1 MIAVILIVFR
11 EVLEA
16 ELIIS
21 VILAACKGYKISHLV
36 IAGITSGVI
45 FSGLL
50 ALFTN
55 SIENALS
62 GTGQEVF
69 NSALLLTATLMLSWQ
84 IVWMSTKGKEMAD
97 ASRNEVRNILSEGN
111 KNYAIAVVVAI
122 AVMREGSEVVL
133 FMYSIIISTGTSVT
147 AMFTGGIIGV
157 GAGIVFTFLL
167 YRGLILIPLKFIFLL
182 SNIVLTFIAAGLAS
196 QGIGILSS
204 IDIIPAIKDTVW
216 DSSWLL
222 SDNSWQGGLA
232 RAIFGYTSTPSG
244 VQIITW
250 ILVAALILSISS
262 LLKRKKP

>member
-16 ELIIS
+16 GLIIS

-36 IAGITSGVI
+36 ITGITSGVI

-133 FMYSIIISTGTSVT
+133 FVYSIIISTGTSVT
-147 AMFTGGIIGV
+147 AMFTGGMIGV
-157 GAGIVFTFLL
+157 VAGIVFTFLL

-182 SNIVLTFIAAGLAS
+182 SNIFLTFIAAGLAS
-196 QGIGILSS
+196 QGTGILSS

-250 ILVAALILSISS
+250 ILVATLILSISS
-262 LLKRKKP
+262 LLKRKKT

>member
-16 ELIIS
+16 GLIIS

-97 ASRNEVRNILSEGN
+97 TSRNEVRNILSEGN

-133 FMYSIIISTGTSVT
+133 FMYSIIISTGTSIT

-157 GAGIVFTFLL
+157 IAGIVFTFLL

-196 QGIGILSS
+196 QGIEILSS

-222 SDNSWQGGLA
+222 SDNSWEGGLA

-262 LLKRKKP
+262 FLKRKKS

>member
-16 ELIIS
+16 GLIIS

-84 IVWMSTKGKEMAD
+84 IVWMSTKGKEMTD
-97 ASRNEVRNILSEGN
+97 TSRNEVRNILSEGN

-133 FMYSIIISTGTSVT
+133 FMYSIIISTGTSIT

-157 GAGIVFTFLL
+157 IAGIVFTFLL

-222 SDNSWQGGLA
+222 SDNSWEGGLA

-262 LLKRKKP
+262 FLKRKKS

>member
-16 ELIIS
+16 GLIIS

-157 GAGIVFTFLL
+157 VAGIVFTFLL

-250 ILVAALILSISS
+250 ILVATLIISISS
-262 LLKRKKP
+262 LLKRKKT

>member
-16 ELIIS
+16 GLIIS

-157 GAGIVFTFLL
+157 VAGIVFTFLL

-196 QGIGILSS
+196 LGIGILSS

-250 ILVAALILSISS
+250 ILVATLIISISS
-262 LLKRKKP
+262 LLKRKKT

>member
-16 ELIIS
+16 GLIIS

-55 SIENALS
+55 SIENSLS

-157 GAGIVFTFLL
+157 IAGIVFTFLL

-204 IDIIPAIKDTVW
+204 IDIIPTIKDTVW

-222 SDNSWQGGLA
+222 SDNSWEGGLA

>member
-16 ELIIS
+16 GLIIS

-97 ASRNEVRNILSEGN
+97 TSRNEVRNILSEGN
-111 KNYAIAVVVAI
+111 KNYAIAVVVTI

-133 FMYSIIISTGTSVT
+133 FMYSIIISTGTSIT

-157 GAGIVFTFLL
+157 IAGIVFTFLL

-222 SDNSWQGGLA
+222 SDNSWEGGLA

-262 LLKRKKP
+262 FLKRKKS

>member
-16 ELIIS
+16 GLIIS

-157 GAGIVFTFLL
+157 VAGIVFTFLL

-182 SNIVLTFIAAGLAS
+182 SNIILTFIAAGLAS

-204 IDIIPAIKDTVW
+204 IGIIPAIKDTVW

-250 ILVAALILSISS
+250 ILVATLIISISS
-262 LLKRKKP
+262 LLKRKKT

>member
-16 ELIIS
+16 GLIIS
-21 VILAACKGYKISHLV
+21 VILAACKGYKIRNLV
-36 IAGITSGVI
+36 IAGITCGVI

-97 ASRNEVRNILSEGN
+97 ASRNEVRNILSAGN

-157 GAGIVFTFLL
+157 IVGIVFTFLL

-204 IDIIPAIKDTVW
+204 IDIIPAIKDTMW
-216 DSSWLL
+216 NSSWLL
-222 SDNSWQGGLA
+222 SDNSWEGGLA

-250 ILVAALILSISS
+250 ILVAVLILSISS

>member
-11 EVLEA
+11 EVFEA
-16 ELIIS
+16 GLIIS
-21 VILAACKGYKISHLV
+21 VILVACKGYKTIHLV
-36 IAGITSGVI
+36 ITGITSGIV
-45 FSGLL
+45 FSALL

-55 SIENALS
+55 SLENALS

-84 IVWMSTKGKEMAD
+84 IVWMSTKGKEMAE
-97 ASRNEVRNILSEGN
+97 ASRNEVRNILSGGD
-111 KNYAIAVVVAI
+111 KNYAIAFVVAI

-157 GAGIVFTFLL
+157 IAGVTITFLL
-167 YRGLILIPLKFIFLL
+167 YRGLILIPLRLIFLS

-222 SDNSWQGGLA
+222 SDNSWEGGLA

-244 VQIITW
+244 VQLITW
-250 ILVAALILSISS
+250 FIVAALILIISS
-262 LLKRKKP
+262 LLKRKKT

>member
-16 ELIIS
+16 GLIIS

-50 ALFTN
+50 SLFTN

-157 GAGIVFTFLL
+157 VAGIVFTFLL

-182 SNIVLTFIAAGLAS
+182 SNIILTFIAAGLAS

-250 ILVAALILSISS
+250 ILVATLIISISS
-262 LLKRKKP
+262 LLKRKKT

>member
-1 MIAVILIVFR
+1 MIAVTLIVFR
-11 EVLEA
+11 EILEA
-16 ELIIS
+16 GLIIS

-45 FSGLL
+45 FSALL

-84 IVWMSTKGKEMAD
+84 IVWMSTKGKEMAE
-97 ASRNEVRNILSEGN
+97 ASRNEVRHILSGGD

-133 FMYSIIISTGTSVT
+133 FMYSIIISTGTSIT
-147 AMFTGGIIGV
+147 TMFTGGIIGV
-157 GAGIVFTFLL
+157 IAGVAISFLL
-167 YRGLILIPLKFIFLL
+167 YRGLILIPLRVIFLL
-182 SNIVLTFIAAGLAS
+182 SNVVLTFIAAGLAS
-196 QGIGILSS
+196 QSIGILSS
-204 IDIIPAIKDTVW
+204 IDIIPVIKDTVW

-222 SDNSWQGGLA
+222 SDNSWEGGLA
-232 RAIFGYTSTPSG
+232 RAMFGYTSTPSG
-244 VQIITW
+244 IQIIIW
-250 ILVAALILSISS
+250 VMVATLILLISS
-262 LLKRKKP
+262 LLKRKKT

>member
-16 ELIIS
+16 GLIIS

-97 ASRNEVRNILSEGN
+97 ASRNEVINILSEGN

-157 GAGIVFTFLL
+157 VAGIVFTFLL

-182 SNIVLTFIAAGLAS
+182 SNIILTFIAAGLAS

-250 ILVAALILSISS
+250 ILVATLIISISS
-262 LLKRKKP
+262 LLKRKKT

>member
-16 ELIIS
+16 GLIIS

-97 ASRNEVRNILSEGN
+97 AIRNEVRNILSEGN
-111 KNYAIAVVVAI
+111 KNYAIAVIVAI

-157 GAGIVFTFLL
+157 VAGIVFIFLL
-167 YRGLILIPLKFIFLL
+167 YRGLIIISLNFIFLL

-232 RAIFGYTSTPSG
+232 RVIFGYTSTPSG

-250 ILVAALILSISS
+250 ILVAALIISISS

>member
-16 ELIIS
+16 GLIIS

-157 GAGIVFTFLL
+157 VAGIVFTFLL

-222 SDNSWQGGLA
+222 SDNSWQGSLA

>member
-16 ELIIS
+16 GLIIS

-69 NSALLLTATLMLSWQ
+69 NSALLLIATLMLSWQ

-157 GAGIVFTFLL
+157 VAGIVFTFLL

>member
-11 EVLEA
+11 EALEA
-16 ELIIS
+16 GLIIS

-45 FSGLL
+45 FSALL

-62 GTGQEVF
+62 GNGQEVF
-69 NSALLLTATLMLSWQ
+69 NSALLLTATSMLSWQ
-84 IVWMSTKGKEMAD
+84 IVWMSTKGKEMAE
-97 ASRNEVRNILSEGN
+97 ASRNEVRHILSGGD

-133 FMYSIIISTGTSVT
+133 FMYSIIISTGTSIT

-157 GAGIVFTFLL
+157 ISGVVITFLL
-167 YRGLILIPLKFIFLL
+167 YRGLILIPLRVIFLL
-182 SNIVLTFIAAGLAS
+182 SNVVLTFIAAGLAS
-196 QGIGILSS
+196 QSIGILSS

-222 SDNSWQGGLA
+222 SDNSWEGGLA

-244 VQIITW
+244 IQIITW
-250 ILVAALILSISS
+250 VMVATLILLISS
-262 LLKRKKP
+262 LLKRKKL

>member
-16 ELIIS
+16 GLIIS

-133 FMYSIIISTGTSVT
+133 FMYSIIISTGTSIT

-157 GAGIVFTFLL
+157 IAGMVFTFLL

-182 SNIVLTFIAAGLAS
+182 SNVVLTFIAAGLAS

-222 SDNSWQGGLA
+222 SDNSWEGGLA
-232 RAIFGYTSTPSG
+232 RAIFGYTATPSG

-250 ILVAALILSISS
+250 ILVSALILSISS
-262 LLKRKKP
+262 LLKRKKT

>member
-1 MIAVILIVFR
+1 MMAVILIVFR

-16 ELIIS
+16 GLIIS

-157 GAGIVFTFLL
+157 VAGIVFTFLL
-167 YRGLILIPLKFIFLL
+167 YRGLILIPLMFIFLL

-250 ILVAALILSISS
+250 ILVATLILSISS
-262 LLKRKKP
+262 LLKRKKT

>member
-16 ELIIS
+16 GLIIS

-157 GAGIVFTFLL
+157 VAGIVFTFLL

-182 SNIVLTFIAAGLAS
+182 SNIILTFIAAGLAS

-250 ILVAALILSISS
+250 ILVATLIISISS
-262 LLKRKKP
+262 LLKRKKT

>member
-16 ELIIS
+16 GLIIS

-62 GTGQEVF
+62 GTGQEFF

-97 ASRNEVRNILSEGN
+97 TSRNEVRNILSEGN
-111 KNYAIAVVVAI
+111 KNYAIAIVVAI

-133 FMYSIIISTGTSVT
+133 FMYSIIISTGTSIT

-157 GAGIVFTFLL
+157 IAGIVFTFLL

-222 SDNSWQGGLA
+222 SDNSWEGGLA

-262 LLKRKKP
+262 FLKRKKS

>member
-1 MIAVILIVFR
+1 MMAVILIVFR

-16 ELIIS
+16 GLIIS

-157 GAGIVFTFLL
+157 VAGIVFTFLL

-250 ILVAALILSISS
+250 ILVATLILSISS
-262 LLKRKKP
+262 LLKRKKT

>member
-16 ELIIS
+16 GLIIS
-21 VILAACKGYKISHLV
+21 VILAACKGYKIRHLI

-157 GAGIVFTFLL
+157 VAGIVFTFLL

-250 ILVAALILSISS
+250 ILVTVLILSISS

>member
-16 ELIIS
+16 GLIIS

-157 GAGIVFTFLL
+157 VAGIVFTFLL

-196 QGIGILSS
+196 QGIWILSS

-250 ILVAALILSISS
+250 ILVATLIISISS
-262 LLKRKKP
+262 LLKRKKT

>member
-16 ELIIS
+16 GLIIS

-133 FMYSIIISTGTSVT
+133 FMYSIIISTGTSIT

-157 GAGIVFTFLL
+157 IAGIVFTFLL

-222 SDNSWQGGLA
+222 SDNSWEGGLA

-262 LLKRKKP
+262 FLKRKKS

>member
-16 ELIIS
+16 GLIIS

-157 GAGIVFTFLL
+157 IAGIVFTFLL

-222 SDNSWQGGLA
+222 SDNSWEGGLA

-262 LLKRKKP
+262 FLKRKKS

>member
-11 EVLEA
+11 EALEA
-16 ELIIS
+16 GLIIS

-45 FSGLL
+45 FSWLL

-157 GAGIVFTFLL
+157 VAGIVFTFLL

>member
-16 ELIIS
+16 GLIIS

-147 AMFTGGIIGV
+147 AMFTGGIIGI

>member
-16 ELIIS
+16 GLIIS
-21 VILAACKGYKISHLV
+21 VILAACKGYKTSHLV

-157 GAGIVFTFLL
+157 VAGIVFTFLL
-167 YRGLILIPLKFIFLL
+167 YRGLILIPLRVIFSL
-182 SNIVLTFIAAGLAS
+182 SNVVLTFIAAGLAS

-250 ILVAALILSISS
+250 IIVAALIVSISS

>member
-16 ELIIS
+16 GLIIS

-97 ASRNEVRNILSEGN
+97 TRRNEVRNILSEGN

-133 FMYSIIISTGTSVT
+133 FMYSIIISTGTSIT

-157 GAGIVFTFLL
+157 IAGIVFTFLL

-222 SDNSWQGGLA
+222 SDNSWEGGLA

-262 LLKRKKP
+262 FLKRKKS

>member
-16 ELIIS
+16 GLIIS

-157 GAGIVFTFLL
+157 GAGIAFTFLL

>member
-11 EVLEA
+11 EALEA
-16 ELIIS
+16 GLIIS

-84 IVWMSTKGKEMAD
+84 IVWMSTKGKEMTD

-157 GAGIVFTFLL
+157 VAGIVFTFLL

-262 LLKRKKP
+262 LLKRKKT

>member
-16 ELIIS
+16 GLIIS
-21 VILAACKGYKISHLV
+21 VILAACKGYKINHLV

-157 GAGIVFTFLL
+157 VAGIVFTFL
-167 YRGLILIPLKFIFLL
+167 
-182 SNIVLTFIAAGLAS
+182 
-196 QGIGILSS
+196 
-204 IDIIPAIKDTVW
+204 
-216 DSSWLL
+216 
-222 SDNSWQGGLA
+222 
-232 RAIFGYTSTPSG
+232 
-244 VQIITW
+244 
-250 ILVAALILSISS
+250 
-262 LLKRKKP
+262 

>member
-1 MIAVILIVFR
+1 MIAVILIIFR

-16 ELIIS
+16 GLIIS

-97 ASRNEVRNILSEGN
+97 TSRNEVRNILSEGN

-133 FMYSIIISTGTSVT
+133 FMYSIIISTGTSIT

-157 GAGIVFTFLL
+157 IAGIVFTFLL

-222 SDNSWQGGLA
+222 SDNSWEGGLA

-262 LLKRKKP
+262 FLKRKKS

>member
-16 ELIIS
+16 GLIIS
-21 VILAACKGYKISHLV
+21 VILAACKGYKIRNLV
-36 IAGITSGVI
+36 IAGITCGVI

-97 ASRNEVRNILSEGN
+97 ASRNEVRNILSAGN

-157 GAGIVFTFLL
+157 IVGIVFTFLL

-216 DSSWLL
+216 NSSWLL
-222 SDNSWQGGLA
+222 SDNSWEGGLA

-250 ILVAALILSISS
+250 ILVAVLILSISS

>member
-11 EVLEA
+11 EALEA
-16 ELIIS
+16 GLIIS

-97 ASRNEVRNILSEGN
+97 VSRNEVRNILSEGN

-157 GAGIVFTFLL
+157 VAGIVFTFLL

>member
-16 ELIIS
+16 GLIIS

-97 ASRNEVRNILSEGN
+97 ASQNEVRNILSEGN